1 MASGGMGDV
10 LTGLIAGLAAQIG
23 DLERAACAGVLVHA
37 LAGDDAARIGE
48 RGLVAGDLLQALR
61 PWLNP
66 LRADPTA

>member
-1 MASGGMGDV
+1 V
-10 LTGLIAGLAAQIG
+10 LI
-23 DLERAACAGVLVHA
+23 HA
-37 LAGDDAARIGE
+37 LAADDAARIGE